1 MDLDFYDQFDV
12 VVFTDCYEIDKLI
25 VIDNHCRSN
34 NIGFI
39 IGGSLGVYGYSF
51 TDFGDSFKN
60 LDKDG
65 EQNKQSIISS
75 VS

>member
-1 MDLDFYDQFDV
+1 
-12 VVFTDCYEIDKLI
+12 VFTDCYEIDKLI

-51 TDFGDSFKN
+51 TDFGDNFKN

-65 EQNKQSIISS
+65 E
-75 VS
+75 